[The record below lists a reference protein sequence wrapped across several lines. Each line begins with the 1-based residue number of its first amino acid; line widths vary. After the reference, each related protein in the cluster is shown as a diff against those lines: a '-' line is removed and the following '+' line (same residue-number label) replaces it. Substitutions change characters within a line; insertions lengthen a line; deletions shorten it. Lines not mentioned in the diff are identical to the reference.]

1 MYPACQSDCSSTA
14 ITQGLSAIS
23 SFRFVGQFG
32 SHHHTYDPY
41 QDNADRQQAP
51 QHLISPQA
59 EVSPPLRWWTNAP
72 AFHRGFGQIVDITSP
87 HFNEPG
93 VEPLQRFKLFSA
105 QKAHRSQLIHDR
117 ETLASLKTGSF
128 RWLQG
133 VIPPWKEKP
142 KLFFP

>member
-1 MYPACQSDCSSTA
+1 
-14 ITQGLSAIS
+14 
-23 SFRFVGQFG
+23 
-32 SHHHTYDPY
+32 
-41 QDNADRQQAP
+41 
-51 QHLISPQA
+51 
-59 EVSPPLRWWTNAP
+59 
-72 AFHRGFGQIVDITSP
+72 VDITSP
-87 HFNEPG
+87 QFNEPG